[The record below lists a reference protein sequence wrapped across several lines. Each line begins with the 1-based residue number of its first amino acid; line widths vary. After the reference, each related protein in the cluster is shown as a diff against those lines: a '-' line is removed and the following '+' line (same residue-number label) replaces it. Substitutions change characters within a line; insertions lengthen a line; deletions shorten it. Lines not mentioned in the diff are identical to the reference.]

1 MSIVKVDRRGRIT
14 LPKKLR
20 KTLGIGEK
28 VLIVNMGGH
37 LQIIPLPSDP
47 FEALEGTLSINK
59 SFKELRKQAELVAEE
74 GATVELG

>member
-20 KTLGIGEK
+20 ESLGIGEK
-28 VLIVNMGGH
+28 VLVVNLGNH
-37 LQIIPLPSDP
+37 LRIIPLPPDP

-59 SFKELRKQAELVAEE
+59 SFKELRKQAELVAEKE
-74 GATVELG
+74 ATGELS

>member
-14 LPKKLR
+14 LPKKAKKNFRHWR
-20 KTLGIGEK
+20 KSPYSEYGRPSSNNSI
-28 VLIVNMGGH
+28 
-37 LQIIPLPSDP
+37 PSDP

>member
-20 KTLGIGEK
+20 ESLGIGEK
-28 VLIVNMGGH
+28 VLIMNMGDH

-47 FEALEGTLSINK
+47 FEALEDTLSINK
-59 SFKELRKQAELVAEE
+59 TFKELRKQAELVAEKD
-74 GATVELG
+74 ATDELS

>member
-20 KTLGIGEK
+20 ESLGIREK
-28 VLIVNMGGH
+28 VLVVNLGDH
-37 LQIIPLPSDP
+37 LRIIPLPSDP

-59 SFKELRKQAELVAEE
+59 SFKEMRKQAELVAEKE
-74 GATVELG
+74 ATVELS

>member
-14 LPKKLR
+14 LPKKLGES
-20 KTLGIGEK
+20 LGIEEK
-28 VLIVNMGGH
+28 VLIVNMGDH

-59 SFKELRKQAELVAEE
+59 SFKELRKQAKLVAEKE
-74 GATVELG
+74 ATGELS